1 MRSRRSQMQSRRRS
15 RTWRGGG
22 QHADAGC
29 NGVKLFQ
36 DVALD
41 SRKVE
46 VVVVVAR
53 LAGAK
58 QGNGVFQTSHMTAAV
73 ISSHTS
79 QVALK
84 PSEAIRHHEMN
95 RHHAFPYH

>member
-1 MRSRRSQMQSRRRS
+1 M
-15 RTWRGGG
+15 WRCGG

-46 VVVVVAR
+46 VEVVVAR

-58 QGNGVFQTSHMTAAV
+58 TRKQRLSDEPRDCSRHFISH
-73 ISSHTS
+73 
-79 QVALK
+79 VAGCTK
-84 PSEAIRHHEMN
+84 T
-95 RHHAFPYH
+95 